1 MSADSSVFMKASV
14 LMIILIW
21 SLHVSG
27 LEATQYY
34 GGRKSMQRTRMNSA
48 YILRGLRYDL
58 SKMNQQQYKKRMR
71 NLTDRVSP
79 GGPDHQHNS
88 SPPALDCKDDLQGK
102 FITRRWEGRGGK
114 EREIRGKRILL
125 LVELEAKER
134 SGRWNND
141 IQKETTR
148 RSKENVMA
156 AHLPDIASHHIVKF
170 LSTRDAI
177 GASILSTQ
185 WECGWSFVH
194 ALDFDEEEHDPLDK
208 LYHKDFI
215 DFVTEVLRIR
225 YLVDP
230 NLVDPCLKFSFE
242 RNVTLKHAFSGP
254 LLVGLLGLSL
264 LLIQYRSQRRVFNYF
279 KSGVCDN
286 DVR

>member
-1 MSADSSVFMKASV
+1 MSADSSVFMRASV

-102 FITRRWEGRGGK
+102 FITRR
-114 EREIRGKRILL
+114 
-125 LVELEAKER
+125 
-134 SGRWNND
+134 
-141 IQKETTR
+141 
-148 RSKENVMA
+148 
-156 AHLPDIASHHIVKF
+156 
-170 LSTRDAI
+170 
-177 GASILSTQ
+177 
-185 WECGWSFVH
+185 C
-194 ALDFDEEEHDPLDK
+194 
-208 LYHKDFI
+208 
-215 DFVTEVLRIR
+215 
-225 YLVDP
+225 
-230 NLVDPCLKFSFE
+230 
-242 RNVTLKHAFSGP
+242 
-254 LLVGLLGLSL
+254 
-264 LLIQYRSQRRVFNYF
+264 
-279 KSGVCDN
+279 
-286 DVR
+286 